1 MRYKEQT
8 LRKLEA
14 QSTKLATLERAIS
27 NTDISGAD
35 AIKFIQDIR
44 KDIDLVVERLGL
56 EADE

>member
-14 QSTKLATLERAIS
+14 QSTKLTTLERAIS

-35 AIKFIQDIR
+35 AIIQIQSIR
-44 KDIDLVVERLGL
+44 KEIDLVVERLGL
-56 EADE
+56 ESDE

>member
-14 QSTKLATLERAIS
+14 QSTKLTTLERAIS

-35 AIKFIQDIR
+35 AIIQIQSIR
-44 KDIDLVVERLGL
+44 KEIDLVVERLGL

>member
-35 AIKFIQDIR
+35 AITLIQSIR
-44 KDIDLVVERLGL
+44 KEIDLVVERLGL
-56 EADE
+56 ESDE